1 MPKLRIMKPK
11 PLIKPTKN
19 PASTW
24 WEQENDQEMVEGVEN
39 GYLGVFAFVLEGPH
53 AAVGS
58 SGRSDRHS
66 SS

>member
-1 MPKLRIMKPK
+1 MI
-11 PLIKPTKN
+11 
-19 PASTW
+19 
-24 WEQENDQEMVEGVEN
+24 QEMVEGVEN